1 MNSIT
6 RAVLIGGPGTGKT
19 SVINALKEKG
29 YNVLPEISRQV
40 TIEAQKKGID
50 QLFLTDPLAFSDRLL
65 EGRVSQYEK
74 ATSGLYFYD
83 RGIPDVPA
91 YHRFT
96 GDLIPKTY
104 IEKSQNLRYDYCFY
118 FPVWD
123 EIYQQDSERY
133 ENLDQAKKISGIIK
147 DEYESLGYDVIDVPK
162 TSIEDRVAFI
172 LKHLN
177 P

>member
-19 SVINALKEKG
+19 SILNALKERG

-40 TIEAQKKGID
+40 TIEAQKKGIG
-50 QLFLTDPLAFSDRLL
+50 QLFLTDPHAFSDRLM
-65 EGRVSQYEK
+65 EGRIKQFE
-74 ATSGLYFYD
+74 APTNGLYFYD
-83 RGIPDVPA
+83 RGIPDIPA

-96 GDLIPKTY
+96 GDPIPESY
-104 IEKSQNLRYDYCFY
+104 IQKSQNLRYDYCFY

-123 EIYQQDSERY
+123 EIYKQDSERY
-133 ENLDQAKKISGIIK
+133 ENLDQAKKISSIIK
-147 DEYESLGYDVIDVPK
+147 KEYQTVDYNIIDVPK

-172 LKHLN
+172 LNHLN

>member
-19 SVINALKEKG
+19 SVINSLQKKG
-29 YNVLPEISRQV
+29 YLVMPEISRQV
-40 TIEAQKKGID
+40 TIEAQEKGID
-50 QLFLTDPLAFSDRLL
+50 QLFLTDPLAFSNKLL
-65 EGRVSQYEK
+65 EGRIKQFKE
-74 ATSGLYFYD
+74 AENGLYFYD

-96 GDLIPKTY
+96 GDSIPIDY
-104 IEKSQNLRYDYCFY
+104 EEKSNELRYDHCFY

-123 EIYQQDSERY
+123 EIYAQDSERY
-133 ENLDQAKKISGIIK
+133 EDLNQAKEISSIIK
-147 DEYESLGYDVIDVPK
+147 KEYESLGYDVIEIPK
-162 TSIEDRVAFI
+162 TSIDGRIDFI

-177 P
+177 V